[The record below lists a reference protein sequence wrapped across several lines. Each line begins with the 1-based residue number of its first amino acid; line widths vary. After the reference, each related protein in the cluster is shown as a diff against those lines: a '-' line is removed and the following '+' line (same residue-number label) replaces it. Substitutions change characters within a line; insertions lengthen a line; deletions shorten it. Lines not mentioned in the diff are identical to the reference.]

1 MDKYLTDNEIIE
13 IIKEYVDNSIYNYA
27 VLIDGEWGCGKT
39 YFIEKKLMS
48 SIEKYEKEKSES
60 AENYKSKKV
69 IYISLYGLKRTE
81 DISRMIYINAY
92 DVLKKVDNKTVKT
105 IVHHI
110 GTGVR
115 IASDVIKNYV
125 GIDAD
130 NAIDNISENL
140 DMKKFII
147 IFDDLERANCDIN
160 EILGYINNFVEHDNT
175 KVIIVAN
182 EYEIGKS
189 ARQNNKELRY
199 LVCTNTNIDYGDRG
213 DIINLV
219 DKKEEKTDKKISVDE
234 LKEKADIL
242 FEDVE
247 VYKRIKEKLIG
258 LTIRYYPDMNQVM
271 KDLIT
276 KNIVNEKLKEN
287 LLKNVEWFVEFSKRK
302 NHINLRTFLFY
313 LSNIQKLCI
322 VFSSDS
328 YNEIIKSIIK
338 YTYAISVLHKS
349 GSYNIEWEEDSE
361 YEQVPVDGKYNFKG
375 YMLGFKFIDELILYG
390 KFNAEYAKQTVDY
403 YLKQLEESAKKP
415 NDPCR
420 KLEGWWEKK
429 EEDVRVLMNELMD
442 NLKNNQYLFNAYP
455 DIVVKAINLVN
466 CGFEKEFLEKIVEVM
481 KENIS
486 NANGKV
492 IFDEHSAMLLENDIK
507 KQYRKIMAEL
517 KELAEE
523 KNIDKA
529 EENFDIMIADINK
542 WGENL
547 YNYVYNDRQM
557 SLEDKSFVSK
567 IDPEKILTKIELSD
581 NYNLC
586 QFRYAIYRIYD
597 FSNIADYYQ
606 KDYKNLK
613 LIYDGLDENNSY
625 YDMIKKMNV
634 RLLKGILKEKM
645 ELLAPE

>member
-39 YFIEKKLMS
+39 HFIDKKLMP
-48 SIEKYEKEKSES
+48 SIEEYEKEKSER
-60 AENYKSKKV
+60 EEEDYKSKKV

-92 DVLKKVDNKTVKT
+92 DILKKVDNKTVKT

-110 GTGVR
+110 GTGAR
-115 IASDVIKNYV
+115 IVSDVIKNYV

-130 NAIDNISENL
+130 NAINNISENL
-140 DMKKFII
+140 DMNKFII

-189 ARQNNKELRY
+189 AGQNNKELRY
-199 LVCTNTNIDYGDRG
+199 LVCTNTNIDYRDRE

-219 DKKEEKTDKKISVDE
+219 NKTDKKISVDE

-242 FEDVE
+242 FEDIE

-271 KDLIT
+271 KDLVIN
-276 KNIVNEKLKEN
+276 NIANEKTKEN
-287 LLKNVEWFVEFSKRK
+287 LLENIEWFVEFSKRK

-313 LSNIQKLCI
+313 LSNVQKLCL
-322 VFSSDS
+322 VFSNDS
-328 YNEIIKSIIK
+328 YNKIIESIMK
-338 YTYAISVLHKS
+338 YAYAISVLHKS
-349 GSYNIEWEEDSE
+349 GIYNIEWEEDSE
-361 YEQVPVDGKYNFKG
+361 YEQVPIDGKYNFKG

-420 KLEGWWEKK
+420 KLEGWWEKT
-429 EEDVRVLMNELMD
+429 EEDVRVLMDELMG
-442 NLKNNQYLFNAYP
+442 NLKNNQYLFDTYP
-455 DIVVKAINLVN
+455 DIVVKVINLVN
-466 CGFEKEFLEKIVEVM
+466 CGFEKDFLDETVKVM

-486 NANGKV
+486 MSNGKV
-492 IFDEHSAMLLENDIK
+492 LFDEHSAMLLENDIK
-507 KQYRKIMAEL
+507 KQYREIMAEL

-529 EENFDIMIADINK
+529 EESFDVMIADINK

-567 IDPEKILTKIELSD
+567 IYPEKILTNIELSD

-613 LIYDGLDENNSY
+613 LIYEGLDENNSY
-625 YDMIKKMNV
+625 YDIIKKMNV

-645 ELLAPE
+645 ELLASE